1 MKAIDRPSVD
11 GLNNQPTFSHAGIM
25 AILLAAIVMSHYT
38 HSNLSLVT
46 QINMQQT
53 LRAVSFMAGECLP
66 TSPPRY

>member
-1 MKAIDRPSVD
+1 MLVRIM
-11 GLNNQPTFSHAGIM
+11 AGIM

-53 LRAVSFMAGECLP
+53 LRALAFMAGRSL
-66 TSPPRY
+66 SLAARFVIDGNK